1 MNTDNKNTVRTSDCR
16 TTIRQN
22 DCTHGSPLKHTNIKI
37 TMNIITQAGKFR
49 LKFKKLESHV
59 SKRSDLDLT
68 VFILFGGK

>member
-1 MNTDNKNTVRTSDCR
+1 MPFLPPNQQ
-16 TTIRQN
+16 RQS
-22 DCTHGSPLKHTNIKI
+22 TEGKLKHKTLKHTNIKI

-68 VFILFGGK
+68 VFILFGRK

>member
-1 MNTDNKNTVRTSDCR
+1 M
-16 TTIRQN
+16 QN
-22 DCTHGSPLKHTNIKI
+22 NCTYGRPLKHTNIKI

-68 VFILFGGK
+68 VFILFGRK

>member
-1 MNTDNKNTVRTSDCR
+1 MNTDNKNIVRTADCR
-16 TTIRQN
+16 TTMQN
-22 DCTHGSPLKHTNIKI
+22 NCTHGSALKHTNIKI

-68 VFILFGGK
+68 VFILFGRK